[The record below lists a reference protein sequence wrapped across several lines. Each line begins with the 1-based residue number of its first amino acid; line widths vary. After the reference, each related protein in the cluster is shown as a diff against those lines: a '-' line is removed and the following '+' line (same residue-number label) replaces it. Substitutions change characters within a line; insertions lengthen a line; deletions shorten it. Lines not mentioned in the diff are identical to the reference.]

1 MRILLLEDE
10 TMLRETLTDR
20 LKREGFVVDALGEGV
35 EGAFYATEYPI
46 DLAIIDLGLPGK
58 PGLEVLREL
67 RRAGKT
73 YPVLILTA
81 RDHWQDKVEALELGA
96 DDYLTKPFR
105 NEELLARVNA
115 LLRRAAG
122 LASSEIRLGPLQL
135 NLSSQ
140 RVSLAENPL
149 DLTSFEYKL
158 LAYFALHSDQVL
170 SKQQLNEHLYE
181 EDADPDSN
189 VIEVILG
196 RLRRKIDPDGS
207 WKPIETLRGRGY
219 RLNSGLNS
227 GPVDEG
233 PAQQ

>member
-10 TMLRETLTDR
+10 TVLRETLTDR
-20 LKREGFVVDALGEGV
+20 LKREGFVVDAIGEGV
-35 EGAFYATEYPI
+35 EGAFYAIEYPV

-67 RRAGKT
+67 RRAEKN

-105 NEELLARVNA
+105 TEELLARVNA
-115 LLRRAAG
+115 LLRRSAG
-122 LASSEIRLGPLQL
+122 HATSEVRVGPLL
-135 NLSSQ
+135 INLSSQ
-140 RVSLAENPL
+140 RVSLADDPL

-158 LAYFALHSDQVL
+158 LAYFALHPDRVL

-196 RLRRKIDPDGS
+196 RLRRKIDPDGT

-219 RLNSGLNS
+219 RLNGEKS
-227 GPVDEG
+227 D
-233 PAQQ
+233 